1 MKQKYLALNL
11 ATKGFA
17 IPIIILCILVGGA
30 VFFAAPIFG
39 ICGAVDLIYGAFDE
53 SLPALQLAIVPT
65 AFNFILGGLWLANTS
80 IDVFSPIPEKRTKE
94 SPP

>member
-39 ICGAVDLIYGAFDE
+39 ICGAVDLIYGAFDK
-53 SLPALQLAIVPT
+53 SLPALQL
-65 AFNFILGGLWLANTS
+65 LG
-80 IDVFSPIPEKRTKE
+80 
-94 SPP
+94 